1 MDYDI
6 VEGGLFIDF
15 AQQSGLSN
23 EQIDWILEEVS
34 SIIYRYPV
42 DAGFRFVVEIDAL
55 KKAVKDI
62 FSEDNSHL
70 KYFEWLDTLKTYQY
84 VLIG

>member
-6 VEGGLFIDF
+6 VEGGLFIEF
-15 AQQSGLSN
+15 AKKSGLSD

-34 SIIYRYPV
+34 SIIYRFPV
-42 DAGFRFVVEIDAL
+42 DEGFNFVVNVDAL
-55 KKAVKDI
+55 KKALKDLW
-62 FSEDNSHL
+62 SEDNSHM
-70 KYFEWLDTLKTYQY
+70 KYFQWLDTLKTYQY